1 MISTCAKIVR
11 KRMSNYEYYDVE
23 TIKEYLDEYKGLQSA
38 ISTLEDR
45 MNTIDDILR
54 NHHNFAIGT
63 DRLINVVG

>member
-1 MISTCAKIVR
+1 MNK
-11 KRMSNYEYYDVE
+11 YEYYDVE
-23 TIKEYLDEYKGLQSA
+23 TIREYLDEYKGLQTA

-63 DRLINVVG
+63 DRLINVGR